1 MPVFAFKA
9 TVKSGKLVAEGSVEA
24 PDETLAKRR
33 LAASGLRAQSV
44 EERSPIPAALAGLI
58 AGFAAPPPRAVA
70 LFYRQLA
77 VMFRAGT
84 PLVSALDT
92 LSQTAEHPGLG
103 RALRLI
109 ETGISSGHRLSAMM
123 AQFPDAFPEMCTRL
137 VAVGEESGDL
147 GLALER
153 AAEVA
158 EKHNQTRERVISAL
172 TYPAF
177 IFVFFSLIGFSLMLF
192 VVPKFAEVL
201 QSFDLQL
208 NPLVLLMM
216 KSAQLLAAPPMMVA
230 LVEVFIL
237 VVIVARLWTLTPPG
251 RRALDAFLLRLP
263 AVRPFLMAV
272 GLARLSHAVG
282 VLTANGVTIT
292 DSLVTVAPVVGNS
305 VLSQAVVEA
314 ADDLAQGWTLSEAL
328 QRQGSFPATFVQMVQ
343 MGEETGTISRALGH
357 LATIY
362 EQEVEATLTTVLQ
375 LLEPT
380 MIIVMGVFVGGL
392 VLAMLGPMSQLL
404 QGVGA

>member
-9 TVKSGKLVAEGSVEA
+9 VQGTLLAEGSVEA
-24 PDETLAKRR
+24 PDVASAKRR
-33 LAASGLRAQSV
+33 LAAAGLKARSV
-44 EERSPIPAALAGLI
+44 EERSPLAAALAGLV
-58 AGFAAPPPRAVA
+58 AGLAAPPPRAVA
-70 LFYRQLA
+70 LFYRQLS

-84 PLVSALDT
+84 PLVGALGT
-92 LSQTAEHPGLG
+92 LAQTAEHAGLG

-109 ETGISSGHRLSAMM
+109 ETGISSGHRLSAVM
-123 AQFPDAFPEMCTRL
+123 AQFPDVFPEMCTRL
-137 VAVGEESGDL
+137 VAVGEEGGDL
-147 GLALER
+147 GVALER

-177 IFVFFSLIGFSLMLF
+177 IFFFFSLTGFGLMLF

-208 NPLVLLMM
+208 NPLVALLM
-216 KSAQLLAAPPMMVA
+216 KSAQLLASPPVIVA
-230 LVEVFIL
+230 LVEIL
-237 VVIVARLWTLTPPG
+237 LLGLLVARLWSLTPPG
-251 RRALDAFLLRLP
+251 RRAVDAFLLRLP
-263 AVRPFLMAV
+263 AVKSFLTAV

-282 VLTANGVTIT
+282 VLTSNGVTIT
-292 DSLVTVAPVVGNS
+292 ESLVTVAPVVGNT
-305 VLSQAVVEA
+305 VLSQAVKEA
-314 ADDLAQGWTLSEAL
+314 ADELAQGWTLSEAL
-328 QRQGSFPATFVQMVQ
+328 ARQGSFPATFVQMVQ
-343 MGEETGTISRALGH
+343 MGEETGSLSRSLEH

-362 EQEVEATLTTVLQ
+362 EQEVEVTLTTVLQ
-375 LLEPT
+375 LLEPV
-380 MIIVMGVFVGGL
+380 MIIVMGCFVGGL